1 MWYMNADK
9 NREDALQFYYV
20 YVILSICAQ
29 GQRQTGRSVFPSF
42 LCIVS
47 VALGYVVRSRI
58 VVRCYFHFDI
68 NLVVGLSLLVV
79 LAFCLFYGAYYP
91 HYNMLCLCLCFCV
104 SVTVTS
110 PSHRSNRNPTQ
121 CLHINSER
129 TRNGAIEA
137 DFITRSSK
145 YGKMWNLMASSI
157 TWKSKYLYMDT
168 YRADIIYQLNR
179 SNRHTWALVM
189 SI

>member
-47 VALGYVVRSRI
+47 VDFAAAVAVGYVVRSRI

-79 LAFCLFYGAYYP
+79 LAFCLFYGA
-91 HYNMLCLCLCFCV
+91 
-104 SVTVTS
+104 
-110 PSHRSNRNPTQ
+110 
-121 CLHINSER
+121 
-129 TRNGAIEA
+129 
-137 DFITRSSK
+137 
-145 YGKMWNLMASSI
+145 
-157 TWKSKYLYMDT
+157 
-168 YRADIIYQLNR
+168 
-179 SNRHTWALVM
+179 
-189 SI
+189 